1 MPKQWVVRVR
11 KVFLKTRILKIKDLG
26 KRGITS
32 HTKPEDAAN
41 IDFRQKTNFR
51 FLFYNL

>member
-32 HTKPEDAAN
+32 HTKPKDAAN